1 LFEAG
6 SILMTQTCSR
16 LPAVVIPAFNAAREL
31 DRCLQTVQSTVP
43 EGTEVLVVDDASP
56 EPDVA
61 ELLRDWRRRAGA
73 AWRFMANTRNLG
85 FVATANRGM
94 RLTDGDVVLLN
105 SDTEVTPGW
114 LQGLARC
121 LASDAAI
128 ATATPWTNNGE
139 IASIPEFC
147 AANPVPP
154 DPDSVARTIAA
165 AGTPRY
171 PDLPTA
177 VGFCM
182 AVSRS
187 AIERLGL
194 FDEELFGRGYGEE
207 NDFSMR
213 ARAAGMRNV
222 LCDDVYVV
230 HLGGRSFG
238 PLGLKPDVDSMQR
251 LLSRHP
257 GYLDEVQAFIAAD
270 PLASR
275 RRAILEALGRV
286 GLSLG

>member
-1 LFEAG
+1 
-6 SILMTQTCSR
+6 MKQTCAV
-16 LPAVVIPAFNAAREL
+16 LPAIVIPAYNAAQEL
-31 DRCLQTVQSTVP
+31 DRCLQTVRATVP
-43 EGTEVLVVDDASP
+43 DGTGVLVIDDASP
-56 EPDVA
+56 DPDVA
-61 ELLRDWRRRAGA
+61 ELLRGWRGRAGA
-73 AWRFMANTRNLG
+73 AWRFITNARNLG

-94 RLTDGDVVLLN
+94 RLTAGDVVLLN
-105 SDTEVTPGW
+105 ADTEVTPGW

-121 LASDAAI
+121 LASDRAI

-139 IASIPEFC
+139 IASMPEFC

-154 DPDSVARTIAA
+154 DADQVARAIAA
-165 AGTPRY
+165 SGTPQY

-187 AIERLGL
+187 AIDRLGL

-238 PLGLKPDVDSMQR
+238 PLGLKPDADSMQR

-270 PLASR
+270 PLAPR
-275 RRAILEALGRV
+275 RQAILEALGRA

>member
-1 LFEAG
+1 
-6 SILMTQTCSR
+6 MKQTRSR
-16 LPAVVIPAFNAAREL
+16 LPAVVIPAYNATREL
-31 DRCLQTVQSTVP
+31 DRCLQTVQATVP
-43 EGTEVLVVDDASP
+43 EETELLVIDDASP
-56 EPDVA
+56 DPAVA
-61 ELLRDWRRRAGA
+61 ELLHGWRGRAGP

-94 RLTDGDVVLLN
+94 RLTGGDVVLLN
-105 SDTEVTPGW
+105 ADTEVTPGW

-121 LASDAAI
+121 LASDRAI

-139 IASIPEFC
+139 IASIPAFC
-147 AANPVPP
+147 TANPVPP
-154 DPDSVARTIAA
+154 DPGAVARAIAA
-165 AGTPRY
+165 AGSPQY

-182 AVSRS
+182 AISRT

-213 ARAAGMRNV
+213 ALAAGMRNV

-238 PLGLKPDVDSMQR
+238 PLGLKPDADSMRR
-251 LLSRHP
+251 LLTRHP
-257 GYLDEVQAFIAAD
+257 AYLDEVQAFIAAD

-275 RRAILEALGRV
+275 RQAILEALGRS